1 MRDYSINIHPESLKP
16 KPKKIQLQNPKNK
29 KLIYLLPLVFL
40 VFISIF
46 FLSKINLRFVAGKVI
61 SPNAIFERGNDD
73 LLTGIKKLTD
83 NKQGTFSVYIY
94 DLNKT
99 NGIGIDETTVFTA
112 ASVNKIAIL
121 AALYDLASNG
131 KVDLEKIVI
140 LQQEDIQDY
149 GSGSIRYD
157 PPGTPY
163 SIKTLARLMMEK
175 SDNTA
180 AHILANIII
189 TPQVIQE
196 KINSWGLTQTDIEN
210 NKTSAK
216 DMQILV
222 TKMFDGEVANKT
234 LTPEMLGF
242 MDKSDFDDRIPRYL
256 PKDIKVYHKTG
267 DEVGKIHDVGIVAL
281 PSHPYYLGIFTSDMT
296 DEAGTKETLAKISK
310 IVFDYYK

>member
-94 DLNKT
+94 DLNKA

-157 PPGTPY
+157 PPGTPFMICAVV
-163 SIKTLARLMMEK
+163 SNQSFEPNQSF
-175 SDNTA
+175 SDSEFERIRGA
-180 AHILANIII
+180 
-189 TPQVIQE
+189 
-196 KINSWGLTQTDIEN
+196 LTHCI
-210 NKTSAK
+210 S
-216 DMQILV
+216 V
-222 TKMFDGEVANKT
+222 TRADSSDTGNEGGYAKMFDGEVANKT